1 VVSALFELLTCGER
15 ELTGYGGGPSL
26 AHVPAQ
32 WLVSHAQLFI
42 VQWFARCAV
51 NRSVRFLQALL
62 WWVASASARDLLGS
76 GSVSHGSG

>member
-1 VVSALFELLTCGER
+1 VVSAFFELLTCGER